1 MNRYFFFFLTLQKRC
16 SERLRNLLKFNSK
29 YTLELDSSKGIQR
42 QLHTEVMA
50 SENIGILTA
59 LWSLFTS

>member
-1 MNRYFFFFLTLQKRC
+1 M
-16 SERLRNLLKFNSK
+16 LKFNSK
-29 YTLELDSSKGIQR
+29 YTLELDSTEGIQR